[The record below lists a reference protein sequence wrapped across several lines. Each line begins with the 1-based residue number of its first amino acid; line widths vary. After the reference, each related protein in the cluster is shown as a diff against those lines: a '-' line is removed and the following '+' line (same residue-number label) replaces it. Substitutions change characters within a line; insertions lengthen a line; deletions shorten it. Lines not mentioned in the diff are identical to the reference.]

1 MKICETIQE
10 KLVGGEELA
19 AEEQSH
25 LGACDDCRSFQA
37 TVQAI
42 ARSGETV
49 LSLEEAPAKDVQ
61 AVKAQVAN
69 RIRPVRAAVRLALWS
84 AILLAGLLG
93 VLGTV
98 LMLSGV
104 FGTDENSQT
113 EERFVALL
121 DDVSEITQ
129 PDTEETDFD
138 VSDTTLFSVAL
149 FFEEDGSQ
157 ESTELELPG
166 AYEILEEG
174 LQEG

>member
-1 MKICETIQE
+1 MKICEIIQE

-25 LGACDDCRSFQA
+25 LDACDDCGSFQA
-37 TVQAI
+37 TARAV
-42 ARSGETV
+42 ARSGKV
-49 LSLEEAPAKDVQ
+49 VRSLEEAPAKDVQ

-69 RIRPVRAAVRLALWS
+69 QIRPVRAAVRLAWAS
-84 AILLAGLLG
+84 AAVLVG

-98 LMLSGV
+98 LVLSGV

-121 DDVSEITQ
+121 DDVSDITR

-138 VSDTTLFSVAL
+138 VSETTLYSVAL
-149 FFEEDGSQ
+149 FFEEETTS
-157 ESTELELPG
+157 ETNALELPG

-174 LQEG
+174 LQDG